1 MIDRRQF
8 HRIQLSSIITLSHH
22 GMIYKGQLETISIT
36 GCLIHL
42 EQDTVLP
49 KGGEYDLTVNIEG
62 EHAPLQFS
70 AEVVNVAFAVVGI
83 KFISYITDSGI
94 RLAKLIEKFS
104 AEPDVVM
111 SEKEKVRRLFANYY
125 RDE

>member
-1 MIDRRQF
+1 M
-8 HRIQLSSIITLSHH
+8 
-22 GMIYKGQLETISIT
+22 T

-42 EQDTVLP
+42 EQGTILP
-49 KGGEYDLTVNIEG
+49 KGGEYDLTINIESD
-62 EHAPLQFS
+62 HAPLQFS
-70 AEVVNVAFAVVGI
+70 AEVVYVAFAVVGI
-83 KFISYITDSGI
+83 KFISLITDSGI

-111 SEKEKVRRLFANYY
+111 SEQEKIRRLFANYY